1 MAAFRYDCAKEEVK
15 PTGTVLSLFMSDNVR
30 LHNGDEETETE
41 KQKEKMR
48 PGGNKRAEHLA
59 LDLAIASFLISFF
72 IASSRRPT
80 FA

>member
-15 PTGTVLSLFMSDNVR
+15 PTGTVLCLFMSDNVR

-41 KQKEKMR
+41 KQKEKM
-48 PGGNKRAEHLA
+48 GGNKRAEHLA